1 MVKLFTHT
9 DLDGIGCAILA
20 KLAFGDNVN
29 IEYCNYDNIN
39 ESVKKFI
46 NGEINNIDMCNIT
59 DISINDE
66 LANEIDKT
74 FIKFHLLDHHPT
86 ALDLNK
92 YNWCQVL
99 IENEETHIKT
109 SGTELY
115 YHWLISNEYL
125 QRNDTLDRF
134 VECVRDYD
142 TWRWSNL
149 GESGIICKKVNDL
162 FYIYGKEEFILWC
175 ITEIQ
180 NEEFPQFKPVDE
192 LLLENKQREI
202 DNYINSKNKQL
213 IKYHLRGKTC
223 GIVFAEK
230 YASELGNKLCTLHPE
245 IDYVAIINIGHQTVN
260 YRTIKDDIDLGK
272 DVATLFGGGGHP
284 KAAGSQFD
292 TSVLIDTINDIF
304 KRGD

>member
-74 FIKFHLLDHHPT
+74 FTRFHLLDHHPT

-125 QRNDTLDRF
+125 QRND
-134 VECVRDYD
+134 
-142 TWRWSNL
+142 N
-149 GESGIICKKVNDL
+149 II
-162 FYIYGKEEFILWC
+162 
-175 ITEIQ
+175 
-180 NEEFPQFKPVDE
+180 
-192 LLLENKQREI
+192 
-202 DNYINSKNKQL
+202 
-213 IKYHLRGKTC
+213 
-223 GIVFAEK
+223 
-230 YASELGNKLCTLHPE
+230 
-245 IDYVAIINIGHQTVN
+245 
-260 YRTIKDDIDLGK
+260 
-272 DVATLFGGGGHP
+272 
-284 KAAGSQFD
+284 
-292 TSVLIDTINDIF
+292 
-304 KRGD
+304 

>member
-20 KLAFGDNVN
+20 KLAFGNNVN

-74 FIKFHLLDHHPT
+74 STRFHLLDHHPT

-202 DNYINSKNKQL
+202 DNFQK
-213 IKYHLRGKTC
+213 
-223 GIVFAEK
+223 
-230 YASELGNKLCTLHPE
+230 
-245 IDYVAIINIGHQTVN
+245 
-260 YRTIKDDIDLGK
+260 
-272 DVATLFGGGGHP
+272 
-284 KAAGSQFD
+284 
-292 TSVLIDTINDIF
+292 
-304 KRGD
+304 